1 MMKMKL
7 VAGLVL
13 AAAVLVVPAAADAA
27 STSWTT
33 VKSDSDRDYTRYG
46 STFTYV
52 YGSFENAPVRAV
64 VRSSPGRVR
73 VGFSIDCYDGNYES
87 TYSKS
92 WRTSYRSRGFYRP
105 FLRVV
110 SFTPG
115 PDVYDWGYES
125 LGFCSVSV
133 DASGPKGRAALRLQV
148 PA

>member
-1 MMKMKL
+1 MKKTL
-7 VAGLVL
+7 VASLAL
-13 AAAVLVVPAAADAA
+13 AAAVMVAPAAADAA
-27 STSWTT
+27 TSWTT

-64 VRSSPGRVR
+64 VRSTPGRVR
-73 VGFSIDCYDGNYES
+73 VGFDIDCYDGNYDS

-92 WRTSYRSRGFYRP
+92 WRTSYRSRGFNRP
-105 FLRVV
+105 FRRVV

-115 PDVYDWGYES
+115 SDVYDWGYES

-133 DASGPKGRAALRLQV
+133 DAWGPKGRANLRLQV